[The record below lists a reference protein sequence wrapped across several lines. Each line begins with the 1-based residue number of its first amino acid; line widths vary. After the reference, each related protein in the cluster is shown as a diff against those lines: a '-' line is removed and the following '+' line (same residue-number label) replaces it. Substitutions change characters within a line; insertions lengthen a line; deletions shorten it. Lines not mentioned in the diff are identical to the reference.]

1 MVKYQRCGLV
11 KLQEAEGL
19 QYQILSLSSLIAFY
33 LIYIGKMIAQKKKGI
48 QTDHI
53 AKGEKKDTLMTVEI
67 VMKIATY
74 SIVAVEV
81 ASIVLNSYVLSPT
94 IRIFGILIGFTG
106 VIIFGIA
113 VYTMK
118 DSWRAGIPDNDK
130 TTMVTNGI
138 YSISRNPAFVGF
150 YLSYIGILLTFFNW
164 VLLAFTIFSIMLLHF
179 QVLKEEEYLLMVFE
193 NDYIIYKKQV
203 DRCIGRKRA

>member
-1 MVKYQRCGLV
+1 
-11 KLQEAEGL
+11 
-19 QYQILSLSSLIAFY
+19 LIAFY
-33 LIYIGKMIAQKKKGI
+33 LIYVGKMIAQKKKGI

-53 AKGEKKDTLMTVEI
+53 AKGKKKDTLMTVEI
-67 VMKIATY
+67 VMKFATY
-74 SIVAVEV
+74 SIVVVEV
-81 ASIVLNSYVLSPT
+81 VSIYLNSYVFNPS

-106 VIIFGIA
+106 VLIFGIA

-150 YLSYIGILLTFFNW
+150 YLTYVGILITFFNW
-164 VLLAFTIFSIMLLHF
+164 ILLLFTMFSIMLLHL
-179 QVLKEEEYLLMVFE
+179 QVLKEEEYLPMVFG
-193 NDYIIYKKQV
+193 NDYMIYRKQV
-203 DRCIGRKRA
+203 GRYIGRKRIK